1 MMPAWGGPTQAKY
14 SLPGLARIDGGG
26 MIRAMQNRISTFLLG
41 VGITLVAIPG
51 ATQWAVYE
59 QPIAADWAALA
70 ELPDF
75 SGVWERGGGGRG
87 RGAAPGAGR
96 ATGAGA
102 APGAGRPPGPG
113 AGRAAGGGGRGGAS
127 PTPEYAALRDQ
138 RSETPSPNQM
148 ANCLPPA
155 MPGIMSQPYPM
166 EFLMTPGKVTIVI
179 EAFTQVRHIYTDGR
193 ALPEFPD
200 PTFFGTSI
208 GHWEGDTLI
217 VESVGFNEFVTIGGI
232 PHSDEL
238 KITERISLIDPDT
251 MQIETTFTDPLALT
265 EPYTTSAT
273 FARHRDWTIAEYI
286 CQENNRNFVTSDGTE
301 GITLEN
307 PGGQPPP
314 QN

>member
-1 MMPAWGGPTQAKY
+1 
-14 SLPGLARIDGGG
+14 
-26 MIRAMQNRISTFLLG
+26 
-41 VGITLVAIPG
+41 
-51 ATQWAVYE
+51 
-59 QPIAADWAALA
+59 
-70 ELPDF
+70 
-75 SGVWERGGGGRG
+75 
-87 RGAAPGAGR
+87 
-96 ATGAGA
+96 
-102 APGAGRPPGPG
+102 
-113 AGRAAGGGGRGGAS
+113 
-127 PTPEYAALRDQ
+127 
-138 RSETPSPNQM
+138 
-148 ANCLPPA
+148 
-155 MPGIMSQPYPM
+155 M